1 MASNFHTVQ
10 AIALDLR
17 IFFADSLSTMPTNIN
32 HPSFFLCIP
41 LINVRLQKGANKSV
55 DKLYCYITVNIKC
68 AMDTIIH
75 ILFTYITAIIICLRS
90 PCQSL
95 IINNFRY
102 DIMIAQGK
110 FLNCHEALKMQ
121 KSFKEKCFDVP
132 KC

>member
-1 MASNFHTVQ
+1 MHFFYTCLPKYCKAQFNLMYGFRFSHSTSNSIGFKN
-10 AIALDLR
+10 
-17 IFFADSLSTMPTNIN
+17 FFADSLSTMPTNFN

-55 DKLYCYITVNIKC
+55 NKLYCYITVNIKC

-95 IINNFRY
+95 IINNFRN

-110 FLNCHEALKMQ
+110 I
-121 KSFKEKCFDVP
+121 FKLS
-132 KC
+132 